1 CMTLCMVTKLHDFI
15 SEQDYG
21 LTGKTVAVGLAVI
34 RPSKLVG
41 YILTTLL
48 YSACTVVVDHLYLN
62 LKTLEYQ
69 ENIFIEPSATSGF
82 HGVKNIIEINKD
94 TENAIHLVWST
105 GGNMVPDKEQALYYQ
120 KAEEI
125 IDKE

>member
-1 CMTLCMVTKLHDFI
+1 MT
-15 SEQDYG
+15 S
-21 LTGKTVAVGLAVI
+21 
-34 RPSKLVG
+34 
-41 YILTTLL
+41 LL
-48 YSACTVVVDHLYLN
+48 YGACTVEDDQLYLY
-62 LKTLEYQ
+62 LKTLKDQ

-94 TENAIHLVWST
+94 TENATHLVWST